1 MSSLNSLGCYGHIW
15 KKKHVNYIILPA
27 RNDLSEVF
35 VWGFPIPHEV
45 SPKKLM
51 PLSKSSWGF
60 VKFTWEKSKTSWGFE
75 KPHEFW
81 GLFLIWGFFPHE
93 DFGLSNFAQWLCQW
107 DFDAIFQTFSIE
119 RISLIIYS
127 FYILFALRFD
137 AYDFNHRANVNFFIP
152 YQNGLN
158 ELHISWIWAQS
169 TSPNFFYAWL
179 KMLNFNF

>member
-1 MSSLNSLGCYGHIW
+1 MLMIW
-15 KKKHVNYIILPA
+15 SCPHETTSWGPHE
-27 RNDLSEVF
+27 DLSEVF

-119 RISLIIYS
+119 RISLSIYP
-127 FYILFALRFD
+127 FYILFALM
-137 AYDFNHRANVNFFIP
+137 
-152 YQNGLN
+152 NGLKVIDYIN
-158 ELHISWIWAQS
+158 
-169 TSPNFFYAWL
+169 AW
-179 KMLNFNF
+179 FITIFASEID